1 MVSICIFRTEKSLWL
16 SEISEFYTVLPRQT
30 ISYLF
35 HGNNTHR
42 LILSIKPLE
51 NTLTEDSYISSADG
65 WLIKNKIT
73 TEDQQ
78 DAINKGQEEMENAVI
93 ENQALF
99 RQAEERAKKLI
110 ENYINNLGEAVGKG
124 YTIEWKT

>member
-1 MVSICIFRTEKSLWL
+1 
-16 SEISEFYTVLPRQT
+16 
-30 ISYLF
+30 
-35 HGNNTHR
+35 
-42 LILSIKPLE
+42 
-51 NTLTEDSYISSADG
+51 
-65 WLIKNKIT
+65 
-73 TEDQQ
+73 
-78 DAINKGQEEMENAVI
+78 MENAVI